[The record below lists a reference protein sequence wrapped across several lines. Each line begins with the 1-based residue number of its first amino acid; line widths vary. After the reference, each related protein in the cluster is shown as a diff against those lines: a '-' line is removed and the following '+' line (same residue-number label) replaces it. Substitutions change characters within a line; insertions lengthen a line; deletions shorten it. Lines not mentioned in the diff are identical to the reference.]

1 MDCIQLLKKTYF
13 ERFIRKCFSF
23 LNLKATIFI
32 WRLLVPNFSNSFF
45 QLNKL
50 NFNILYYLLYKNNF
64 NSFLYY
70 TQKKFD
76 LFEENIFEE
85 YIIDSENNNKQ
96 LKWDNL
102 KIIGP
107 LESIFESDDNT
118 IFILMKKNK
127 NIKVDKSIIFPNHIY
142 SSKNNFSNNFKNI
155 IYFHS
160 DLKSI
165 ISDKNIIKV
174 PYPKTI
180 SKVSSPMAL
189 QRIIFFL
196 NKYVDYKSVSISG
209 FNLYAG
215 KYYDRSNY
223 PSLVKENKEKEIVA
237 HSLISHGIL
246 FNWKIVNYY
255 NETFQYDKYLKSIS
269 NSSSNYLNKLYNS
282 FWQ

>member
-23 LNLKATIFI
+23 LNLKTTIFI
-32 WRLLVPNFSNSFF
+32 WRLFIPNFSNSFF

-64 NSFLYY
+64 NSFSYY

-76 LFEENIFEE
+76 LFEENIFNE
-85 YIIDSENNNKQ
+85 YIIDSENPNKQ

-107 LESIFESDDNT
+107 LESMFESDDNT
-118 IFILMKKNK
+118 IFVLMKKNK
-127 NIKVDKSIIFPNHIY
+127 HIKVDKSIIFPNHIY
-142 SSKNNFSNNFKNI
+142 SSKNNFSNKFKNI

-180 SKVSSPMAL
+180 SQVSSPMAL

-196 NKYVDYKSVSISG
+196 KKYVDYKSVSI
-209 FNLYAG
+209 
-215 KYYDRSNY
+215 
-223 PSLVKENKEKEIVA
+223 
-237 HSLISHGIL
+237 
-246 FNWKIVNYY
+246 
-255 NETFQYDKYLKSIS
+255 
-269 NSSSNYLNKLYNS
+269 
-282 FWQ
+282 